1 MDLATFT
8 KWPIVKFLEERGWL
22 YFPPMAYDDYLIFTH
37 SKRQLVLDV
46 YSDKVVFLQPGKPTK
61 THAGLSGHPVRTLRV
76 LEEHGHAITMKLL
89 EGRTR

>member
-37 SKRQLVLDV
+37 SKRQLVLHV
-46 YSDKVVFLQPGKPTK
+46 LPGQGCVPATGK
-61 THAGLSGHPVRTLRV
+61 TH
-76 LEEHGHAITMKLL
+76 
-89 EGRTR
+89 